1 MRFEQKVAL
10 VTGAATGIGRASAV
24 RLASEGARVG
34 LADVNREALAETADL
49 IEKAGGQSL
58 VLRTDVSQESDVRE
72 AIASLVG
79 EWGRLD
85 VLFNNAGLPL
95 AKPIVE
101 TTLEDFERLMAV
113 NLRGVFLGCKYGI
126 QQMLAQQS
134 GGAIVN
140 TASVVGT
147 VGAPNQAVYSAS
159 KGAVVLMTKSLAV
172 EYAKAGIRVN
182 CVCPGATETPLF
194 ASVMEQASQAFGS
207 REKAVESW
215 QQRYAG
221 LRLGRVEEMA
231 AAVAFLASDEASF
244 VNGHAFVVDGGMSA
258 Q

>member
-1 MRFEQKVAL
+1 MRFEQKIAL

-34 LADVNREALAETADL
+34 LADVNRAALAETADL
-49 IEKAGGQSL
+49 IEQAGGQSV

-72 AIASLVG
+72 AIASVVR

-95 AKPIVE
+95 AKPILE

-126 QQMLAQQS
+126 QQMLAQGG

-159 KGAVVLMTKSLAV
+159 KGAVVLLTKSLAV
-172 EYAKAGIRVN
+172 EYALSGIRIN

-194 ASVMEQASQAFGS
+194 TSVMDQATLAFGS
-207 REKAVESW
+207 REKAEASW
-215 QQRYAG
+215 RQRYGG
-221 LRLGRVEEMA
+221 LRLGRAEEMA
-231 AAVAFLASDEASF
+231 SAVAYLASDEASF